1 MEIKMPLGYT
11 YFVERINIFT
21 YSEKS
26 YSAIMQGNGARLKKE
41 SNRPSSTPKEATIM
55 AVQYLHDIWWYGM
68 LLCIAYIETV
78 VVVQCLYL
86 IILCMFKDI
95 AKMCLF

>member
-1 MEIKMPLGYT
+1 
-11 YFVERINIFT
+11 
-21 YSEKS
+21 
-26 YSAIMQGNGARLKKE
+26 MQGNGARLKKE
-41 SNRPSSTPKEATIM
+41 SSRPSSTPNEATNM
-55 AVQYLHDIWWYGM
+55 AVQYLHDIWWYGL